1 MSNDGKSDDSYHRDC
16 LATYCAKDSKNAAG
30 GPVYFLLKLGLTDVD
45 GDVACSF
52 DTFLRIVNLLLT
64 HKALTFEGELI
75 TRDIEFLIFAIPTGH
90 DIAEGE

>member
-1 MSNDGKSDDSYHRDC
+1 MSDDSKSDDSYHRDC
-16 LATYCAKDSKNAAG
+16 LATYCAKNSKNAAR
-30 GPVYFLLKLGLTDVD
+30 GPVYFLLKLGLADVD

-52 DTFLRIVNLLLT
+52 DTFLRIVNLLLA

-75 TRDIEFLIFAIPTGH
+75 TCHIEFLIFAIPSGQ